1 MAAGALAA
9 LPLLADA
16 MAVNPPR
23 QPTAFA
29 GPVATGGMAS
39 EPCDACG
46 ADVPIGGGIS
56 GFWSSEPQQTGG
68 MTLELTDGTEH
79 FLCFACIE
87 RLPDDP
93 SADDVRALEEEPPET
108 EPLDDD
114 PLTDA
119 ADEPVGDGVGDE
131 GVESDGDG

>member
-1 MAAGALAA
+1 
-9 LPLLADA
+9 
-16 MAVNPPR
+16 
-23 QPTAFA
+23 
-29 GPVATGGMAS
+29 MAS

-56 GFWSSEPQQTGG
+56 GFWSSEPQRTGG

-93 SADDVRALEEEPPET
+93 SAADVRSLEGEPRET
-108 EPLDDD
+108 EPLDDSD
-114 PLTDA
+114 PETDP
-119 ADEPVGDGVGDE
+119 ADEPVGDGGGDE
-131 GVESDGDG
+131 DAVRDGDG